1 MKAVVYDQHG
11 PIENLK
17 IATVGDPAPGP
28 DECLLQVEAVALN
41 NFDPVIMRGVPGVK
55 TPLPMTPGG
64 GIAGKIVALGSG
76 VPSTAW
82 RVGDRVVVN
91 PVQKKGMV
99 GETLVGG
106 MSEMFATPAEA
117 LIKLPPAISSIDAAA
132 LPVSYS
138 LALRMVGERGHLKAG
153 EKVLVLSAGGGVGAA
168 CVQLALDIGCKVVAC
183 ARGAAKVARLK
194 ELGAHH
200 VIDSAT
206 QDFVEIVRGIY
217 GKPHPRG
224 GGGVDVLINN
234 TGGDTWTKGFRVLTR
249 HGRLLT
255 SGAADRPDPQ
265 TDIRYIRSFEFNIL
279 GVNGW
284 SSDDISELVARVASG
299 RLKPA
304 IHATR
309 PFSAVRQSMQE
320 LVDRQVFGKSV
331 LVPG

>member
-1 MKAVVYDQHG
+1 MKAVVYHQHG
-11 PIENLK
+11 SIDNLQ
-17 IATVGDPAPGP
+17 IADVADPAPGEG
-28 DECLLQVEAVALN
+28 ECLIRVEAVALN
-41 NFDPVIMRGVPGVK
+41 NFDPVMLRGVPGVK

-64 GIAGKIVALGSG
+64 GVAGEIVALGG
-76 VPSTAW
+76 AVKGF
-82 RVGDRVVVN
+82 RVGERVMVN

-99 GETLVGG
+99 GETLIGG
-106 MSEMFATPAEA
+106 MSELFVTPAEA
-117 LIKLPPAISSIDAAA
+117 LTRLPESVSSVDAAA
-132 LPVSYS
+132 LPVAYS
-138 LALRMVGERGHLKAG
+138 LALRMVGERGGLKAG
-153 EKVLVLSAGGGVGAA
+153 EKVLVLSAGGGVGTA
-168 CVQLALDIGCKVVAC
+168 CVQLALDIGCEVVAC
-183 ARGAAKVARLK
+183 AAGAAKVERLK
-194 ELGAHH
+194 ALGAHH
-200 VIDSAT
+200 VIDST
-206 QDFVEIVRGIY
+206 SQDFVEVVRGIY

-234 TGGDTWTKGFRVLTR
+234 TGGDTWTRGFRVLTR

-255 SGAADRPDPQ
+255 SGATASHDPQ

-284 SSDDISELVARVASG
+284 SSEDLAALVARVAQG
-299 RLKPA
+299 RLKPS